1 MPKKRSLLGPV
12 LALLSLGI
20 FTAAAFA
27 DERTIPAHN
36 AARLSANPPPR
47 PPVGDA
53 EEKAR
58 RLFEAVKRDDPS
70 SVADFFLPRGAFA
83 LIKAIANPDRRYD
96 VLFRAYVED
105 VHELHASQRD
115 IARGTF
121 ARFELARRG
130 GWTPIGEEGNRL
142 PYYASRHSWLHYTVD
157 GRPRSFEVRVMITW
171 DDHWYITHLNEF
183 H

>member
-1 MPKKRSLLGPV
+1 MALWNEGKALICLVASLLAATTA
-12 LALLSLGI
+12 LADPP
-20 FTAAAFA
+20 TV
-27 DERTIPAHN
+27 PAHN
-36 AARLSANPPPR
+36 QARLSANPPPR

-53 EEKAR
+53 EQKAR
-58 RLFEAVKRDDPS
+58 RLFDAIKRDDAQ
-70 SVADFFLPRGAFA
+70 SVADFFLPRPAFA

-105 VHELHASQRD
+105 IHELHVGQRD

-130 GWTPIGEEGNRL
+130 GWTPVGEEGNRL